1 MRYCDM
7 ELPRRKHTR
16 LKEYDY
22 SLPGYYF
29 VTIHLAEETVR
40 LSTVGRGLAPA
51 ETVVKLTTA
60 GRLAKEQ
67 LLQLEKRY
75 DFLKVDKYVIMPNHI
90 HVIFCFLEEPAGAS
104 PRPTL
109 MDVVC
114 AYKSLFTRLWN
125 KADNKPGRK
134 LFQTSFYE
142 HVIRN
147 EAAYLECWNYI
158 EGNPGKWLAQ
168 AAGASPRPTEE
179 GK

>member
-1 MRYCDM
+1 M
-7 ELPRRKHTR
+7 ELPKRKHIR

-29 VTIHLAEETVR
+29 VTIHLADETVR

-51 ETVVKLTTA
+51 ETGGTLTDA

-75 DFLKVDKYVIMPNHI
+75 DFLKVDKHVIMPNHI
-90 HVIFCFLEEPAGAS
+90 HVIFCFLEETAGAS

-114 AYKSLFTRLWN
+114 AFKSFVTRLCN
-125 KADNKPGRK
+125 KADNTPGRRI
-134 LFQTSFYE
+134 FQTSFYE

-158 EGNPGKWLAQ
+158 EGNPGKWLKEQ
-168 AAGASPRPTEE
+168 V
-179 GK
+179 